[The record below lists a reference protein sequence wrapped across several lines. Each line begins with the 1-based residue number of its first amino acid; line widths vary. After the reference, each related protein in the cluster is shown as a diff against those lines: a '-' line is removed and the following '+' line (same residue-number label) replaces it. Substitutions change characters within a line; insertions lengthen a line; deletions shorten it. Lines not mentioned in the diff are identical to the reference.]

1 MKTIKLMIH
10 CRIEEVPVIGKF
22 LADSLSI
29 NLVDFTA
36 YSPGFDSGYLT
47 TFNTKLGVISELIN
61 PKQYT
66 SELKVITE
74 RINTNIVSLRPKIDF
89 LEGYIKRAS
98 GLTIGVKDFG
108 VSEVRKAYHRGDVEG
123 LIEALSYLLTN
134 VGNNM
139 AALEAKGYTA
149 AQHTTLSTIK
159 TNLYND
165 NAAQNAKMNERNNK
179 VTDNYGLINDFWV
192 LCTDVSDAGKRIYK
206 SIEPNKV
213 DDFTIAAL
221 IRRIRQEQKKNK
233 FAGVVKLEGE
243 VIGNAKIEMIPVTD
257 GRRRTTK
264 SDANGKFEIKS
275 LTEGEYIVNFSADGA
290 VSESINVVIERGKT
304 TSGGA
309 DLANKVK

>member
-1 MKTIKLMIH
+1 MIRKLMIQ
-10 CRIEEVPVIGKF
+10 CRIEEVPTIGKF
-22 LADSLSI
+22 LADSLGI
-29 NLVDFTA
+29 NLADFTA
-36 YSPGFDSGYLT
+36 FSPGFDAGYLT
-47 TFNTKLGVISELIN
+47 TFNTKLGVVSELIN

-66 SELKVITE
+66 SELKVITL
-74 RINTNIVSLRPKIDF
+74 RINTNRVSLRPKIDF
-89 LEGYIKRAS
+89 LEGYIKRAT
-98 GLTIGVKDFG
+98 GLTIGVRDFG
-108 VSEVRKAYHRGDVEG
+108 VSEVRNANNKGDVEG

-149 AQHTTLSTIK
+149 AQHTALSTIK
-159 TNLYND
+159 SSLYDD
-165 NAAQNAKMNERNNK
+165 NGAQNTKINERNNK
-179 VTDNYGLINDFWV
+179 VTDNYALINDFWV
-192 LCTDVSDAGKRIYK
+192 LCADVSDAGKRIYK
-206 SIEPNKV
+206 SIAPNKV

-233 FAGVVKLEGE
+233 FEGLVKLEGE

-264 SDANGKFEIKS
+264 SAANGKFEIKS